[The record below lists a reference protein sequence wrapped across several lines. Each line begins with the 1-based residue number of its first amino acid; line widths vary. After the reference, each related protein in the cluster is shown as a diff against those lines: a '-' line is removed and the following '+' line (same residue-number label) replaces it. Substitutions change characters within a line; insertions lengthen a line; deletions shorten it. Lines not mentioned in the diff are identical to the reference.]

1 MLIKQLVV
9 HSTVGACLNCYAD
22 LSESQPQSELP
33 GKTATKSPQSSH
45 WQLSGGTFTS
55 QFKRTLHRGRHGA
68 AKLRAFLS
76 RLYDCKSNRTS
87 ELHAPTD
94 STQPELARPA
104 PYPRRGPRGSSS
116 PPLFLGLAPHLL
128 YQRSSSSPLTDAN
141 STPVSADLLDQRIFF
156 RLSLGPRVHRCR
168 VRSVED
174 PERPKGSVCHLV
186 ASTLALSQRI
196 GGWQPPLLSHWT
208 RLLTG
213 YANKGGS

>member
-1 MLIKQLVV
+1 MLTCLKANHNLNFQVKPPPRARSPATGSYRVALSHHNLKERSI
-9 HSTVGACLNCYAD
+9 GADTERRN
-22 LSESQPQSELP
+22 S
-33 GKTATKSPQSSH
+33 
-45 WQLSGGTFTS
+45 
-55 QFKRTLHRGRHGA
+55 
-68 AKLRAFLS
+68 AFLS
-76 RLYDCKSNRTS
+76 RLYGCKSNRTS

-196 GGWQPPLLSHWT
+196 GRWQPPLLSHWT